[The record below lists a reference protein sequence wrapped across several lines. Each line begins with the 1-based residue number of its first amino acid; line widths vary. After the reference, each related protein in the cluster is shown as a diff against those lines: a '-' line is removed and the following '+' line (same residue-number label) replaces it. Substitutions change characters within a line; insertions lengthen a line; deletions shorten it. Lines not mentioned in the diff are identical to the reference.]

1 MSETSN
7 HNTPDWPGAVGS
19 AIAIAIGGAALAYSG
34 TFSML
39 GSVFPRTIAS
49 LMIALGLIYIV
60 FTLRGRT
67 VRGSRVEGS
76 NVRRVGVMAVML
88 AWAFTLQ
95 PMGFLPSSAAAFV
108 VLLALANFDRW
119 TARRAV
125 GFAAASVLMLGGFY
139 FLFKHLLKVP
149 LP

>member
-1 MSETSN
+1 
-7 HNTPDWPGAVGS
+7 
-19 AIAIAIGGAALAYSG
+19 
-34 TFSML
+34 ML

-67 VRGSRVEGS
+67 DRGPRVEGS

-88 AWAFTLQ
+88 AWAFTLE

-108 VLLALANFDRW
+108 VLLALANYDRW

>member
-1 MSETSN
+1 MSEISN
-7 HNTPDWPGAVGS
+7 HNTPDWPGAIGS
-19 AIAIAIGGAALAYSG
+19 AIAIAIGSAALAYSG

-67 VRGSRVEGS
+67 DRGPRVEGS
-76 NVRRVGVMAVML
+76 NVRRVGVMVVML
-88 AWAFTLQ
+88 AWAFTLE

-108 VLLALANFDRW
+108 VLLALANYDRW